1 MKVRRMADADK
12 PRWLELRKALWPDC
26 PAERHA
32 LEMDPLQRS
41 DGVVFLAQDSDGQ
54 VVGLAEVSIRRD
66 HVEGTSSAPVPYLK
80 GWYVVPF
87 VYWLAPRPARAPTTT
102 TMKTAESRAGRAR

>member
-87 VYWLAPRPARAPTTT
+87 VYWLA
-102 TMKTAESRAGRAR
+102 